1 MLSQKTKTLL
11 TKLSQKKYRKEML
24 AFVVEGLKGV
34 EEALSHAEVLMLI
47 VDGARRDEAAFAALI
62 QRAQQDDVLIEY
74 AGHKDIA
81 AMKHTETFPGIMAVV
96 AMPEELDDID
106 DSTVIVLDRVN
117 DPGNLG
123 TIIRTADWFG
133 INTIILSEGSVDPY
147 NEKVV
152 RSTMGSIFRAH
163 IVQSHNIIS
172 DIEHLKETGYSIAAL
187 DMDGT
192 PIQKSSIA
200 EKQVLL
206 FGSES
211 HGVSDELR
219 SLVDTSYTIPGKGQA
234 ESLNLAMSVGI
245 ALYQLS

>member
-24 AFVVEGLKGV
+24 AFVVEGIKGV
-34 EEALSHAEVLMLI
+34 EEALAHADVLMLI
-47 VDGARRDEAAFAALI
+47 VDGAKRDESIFSSLI
-62 QRAQQDDVLIEY
+62 AKAETEEILVEY
-74 AGHKDIA
+74 AGHKDIE
-81 AMKHTETFPGIMAVV
+81 AMKYTETFPGVMAVV
-96 AMPEELDDID
+96 AMPEEQDDID
-106 DSTVIVLDRVN
+106 ADTIIILDRVN

-133 INTIILSEGSVDPY
+133 IHTIILSEGSVDPY

-163 IVQSHNIIS
+163 IVQSHNVLS
-172 DIEHLKETGYSIAAL
+172 DVEYLKETGYSIAAL
-187 DMDGT
+187 DMRGT
-192 PIQKSSIA
+192 PIQKSSA
-200 EKQVLL
+200 TKKQVLL

-211 HGVSDELR
+211 HGLSEELR
-219 SLVDTSYTIPGKGQA
+219 ALVDTSYTIPGKGQA